1 MRNRLKPIKFKPI
14 LDHMECPTEIK
25 KLLKVLYNLSS
36 SETEVMYYL
45 CDNHARASD
54 IAEELGKDR
63 STVQRY
69 LSKLRTT
76 GLVQRESKVEDGKRG
91 RYYIYA
97 VPDKE
102 EMKQR
107 VREKMDEWE
116 DEKLEVLENL

>member
-1 MRNRLKPIKFKPI
+1 MNRLRPIKFKTP
-14 LDHMECPTEIK
+14 LVNMQCPTEIK
-25 KLLKVLYNLSS
+25 QLLKVLYNLSS

-45 CDNHARASD
+45 CDNQARASD

-91 RYYIYA
+91 RYYIYS
-97 VPDKE
+97 VPDKD
-102 EMKQR
+102 EMKQKVKKR
-107 VREKMDEWE
+107 MSEWE
-116 DEKLEVLENL
+116 EEKLEVLEEL